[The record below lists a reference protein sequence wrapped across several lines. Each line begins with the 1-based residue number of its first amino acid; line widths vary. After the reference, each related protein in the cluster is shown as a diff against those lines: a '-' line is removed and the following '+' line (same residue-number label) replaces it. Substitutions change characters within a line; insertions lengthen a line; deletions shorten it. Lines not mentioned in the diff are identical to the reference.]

1 MRISN
6 TTLRCDTKYVC
17 NYKTPFRRN
26 LMTFLLLMALA
37 FIVVVALDIADKN
50 RQTSI

>member
-1 MRISN
+1 
-6 TTLRCDTKYVC
+6 
-17 NYKTPFRRN
+17 
-26 LMTFLLLMALA
+26 MTFLLLMVLA